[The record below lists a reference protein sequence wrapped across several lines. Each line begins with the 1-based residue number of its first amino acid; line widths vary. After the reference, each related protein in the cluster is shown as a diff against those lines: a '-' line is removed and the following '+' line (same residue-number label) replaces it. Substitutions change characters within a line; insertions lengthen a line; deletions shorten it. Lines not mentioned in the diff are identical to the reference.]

1 MPGLRAGPSW
11 RVVSP
16 SGGSILITSAP
27 RSPSCWAA
35 HGPSTTVVQSRILT
49 PSNGPAIDAT
59 SPVLSPRLPQ
69 VGHACA
75 LNMTGSFLIVA
86 AAMQKRFPQTLRRR
100 RRQGCSAANWGASW
114 AARAGG
120 RPRGPAPPAYPA
132 YGAPVGSLSLGVT
145 CRCARPRSRIGHQ
158 ATAFVPASDPQTPPC
173 RHNPTRIPLRWDDK
187 QLSSRVVTGG

>member
-59 SPVLSPRLPQ
+59 SPVLSPGLPQ

-75 LNMTGSFLIVA
+75 LNMADRLSYSRRNAEAISADAAGLRASLSSLVPAITGQRVTTVT
-86 AAMQKRFPQTLRRR
+86 P
-100 RRQGCSAANWGASW
+100 SAA
-114 AARAGG
+114 
-120 RPRGPAPPAYPA
+120 RG
-132 YGAPVGSLSLGVT
+132 L
-145 CRCARPRSRIGHQ
+145 
-158 ATAFVPASDPQTPPC
+158 
-173 RHNPTRIPLRWDDK
+173 
-187 QLSSRVVTGG
+187 